1 MKIKSLCLT
10 FVQLVMFSSLGY
22 SQEKCQD
29 GDFWQTWFEES
40 QFVGFGNLPTTNQIG
55 NAQLDK
61 ANQYYLGNNLNKD
74 YSKAL
79 ELYKKAASNGI
90 DEANFSLGLMHHY
103 GKGKLVSYEE
113 AYDYYYKSALNNN
126 PEAQFNLGLMER
138 YGLGRPINLENAFN
152 WFKKSSRQQV
162 SKNRYQCEAFRVGL
176 VEAQYNLSLIH
187 I

>member
-1 MKIKSLCLT
+1 MVIFGKHGLKKVNL
-10 FVQLVMFSSLGY
+10 LVL
-22 SQEKCQD
+22 EI
-29 GDFWQTWFEES
+29 
-40 QFVGFGNLPTTNQIG
+40 LPTTNQIG

-113 AYDYYYKSALNNN
+113 AYDYYYKSAINNN
-126 PEAQFNLGLMER
+126 PEAQFNLRLDGKIWA
-138 YGLGRPINLENAFN
+138 G
-152 WFKKSSRQQV
+152 
-162 SKNRYQCEAFRVGL
+162 
-176 VEAQYNLSLIH
+176 
-187 I
+187 